1 MFNIVF
7 FNMVDF
13 FQVFFILG
21 SNLILIELNFSLE
34 LYDVP

>member
-7 FNMVDF
+7 FNMIDS